1 MRSQRFEVADADLHD
16 EYAFEVD
23 IYVMTD
29 GGQDEWGNEVPPS
42 KEYYSQ
48 NQLVDI
54 QAKSGIKRAAESGTV
69 YESTHVMF
77 HPVTERRIP
86 VGAVVEVQLAGIP
99 GVHEDYSVVFV
110 ANRGSHLEID
120 LKAVE
125 I

>member
-1 MRSQRFEVADADLHD
+1 
-16 EYAFEVD
+16 
-23 IYVMTD
+23 MTN
-29 GGQDEWGNEVPPS
+29 GGQDEWGNDLPPS
-42 KEYYSQ
+42 RDYYSQ
-48 NQLVDI
+48 NQRVDI
-54 QAKSGIKRAAESGTV
+54 QTKSGTSRAAESGTV

-120 LKAVE
+120 LIGVST
-125 I
+125 

>member
-54 QAKSGIKRAAESGTV
+54 QAKNGIKRAAESGTV
-69 YESTHVMF
+69 YESTHLMF
-77 HPVTERRIP
+77 HPVTEREIP
-86 VGAVVEVQLAGIP
+86 KGATVEVHLTGIP
-99 GVHEDYSVVFV
+99 GAHQTYSVVFV
-110 ANRGSHLEID
+110 ADRGPHLEID
-120 LKAVE
+120 LIGVST
-125 I
+125 

>member
-29 GGQDEWGNEVPPS
+29 GGQDEWGDEDPPS

-54 QAKSGIKRAAESGTV
+54 QAKNGVKRAAESGTV
-69 YESTHVMF
+69 YESTHLMF
-77 HPVTERRIP
+77 HPVTEREISQ
-86 VGAVVEVQLAGIP
+86 GAAVEVRLIGIP
-99 GVHEDYSVVFV
+99 GVHETYSVVFV

-120 LKAVE
+120 LNRVRA
-125 I
+125 